1 MSDPNRIMNPYILAA
16 AGGGLGELAGAT
28 AETFGISWQLF
39 ISQCISFTIVAAL
52 LYKFAYQPIL
62 KVLEQRRQ
70 TIADSLANAEKIKEE
85 LARTEAARKEVMEKA
100 NGQAVSLI
108 EEARAA
114 AAKVLEAESQKA
126 IAQAEQII
134 AKARE
139 AAEADRARLL
149 AELRAEVGRLVVET
163 TAKVTGKILT
173 VDDQKRLADET
184 NKQLAA

>member
-1 MSDPNRIMNPYILAA
+1 MVTEI
-16 AGGGLGELAGAT
+16 

-39 ISQCISFTIVAAL
+39 ISQCISFAIVAAL
-52 LYKFAYQPIL
+52 LYKFAYQPVLNIL
-62 KVLEQRRQ
+62 AERRQ
-70 TIADSLANAEKIKEE
+70 TIADSLANAGKIKEE
-85 LARTEAARKEVMEKA
+85 LARTEAARKEVLDKA
-100 NGQAVSLI
+100 NAQATNLI

-114 AAKVLEAESQKA
+114 ASKVLESESQKA

-139 AAEADRARLL
+139 ASEADRVRLL

-163 TAKVTGKILT
+163 TARVTGKILT
-173 VDDQKRLADET
+173 VDDQKRLAEET